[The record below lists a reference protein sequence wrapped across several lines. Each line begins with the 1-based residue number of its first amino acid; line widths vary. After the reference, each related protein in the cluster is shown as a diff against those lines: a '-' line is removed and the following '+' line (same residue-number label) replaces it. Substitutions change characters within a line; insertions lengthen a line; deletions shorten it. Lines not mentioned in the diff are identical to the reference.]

1 MTAVFEMTLETLR
14 LNPIVSLVSEG
25 NLSLFNSTGWCC
37 CQASVPDFPVGTEA
51 ASLTRS
57 TRIWQEPKSRVGRNG
72 SAKPIIT
79 CLYEVYQTCQEIA
92 LLRKEYLFKE
102 RGRVREA
109 GS

>member
-1 MTAVFEMTLETLR
+1 MTAVFEMTLETLS

-37 CQASVPDFPVGTEA
+37 CQASVPDFPR
-51 ASLTRS
+51 TRS